1 MTAGDTVMNDNG
13 VTITN
18 GPSITKSGINAAGN
32 PISNVGAGVNDT
44 DAVNKG
50 QLDDAAAAAKTEVT
64 QGKNIT
70 VTKTTGTD
78 GQDIYNVA
86 TADNVDF
93 NNVTVGDVTIDGAT
107 GKISG
112 VTAGEVSATSDEA
125 INGSQLAGTAKSVS
139 DALGGGSTVNPDGTV
154 TAPSY
159 TVNGET
165 VRNVGDAITELD
177 KGWNLQSNGANAGA
191 IRTGDTV
198 DIGTVAGEEN
208 LTVTKNGN
216 TIQYGLNKD
225 LKVDSVTAGDT
236 VINTDGVTIANGP
249 SITKSGINAA
259 GNPINNVGAGV
270 NDTDA

>member
-1 MTAGDTVMNDNG
+1 GEENLTVTKDGNNIKYGLNRDLKVDSVRAGDTLINDNG

-32 PISNVGAGVNDT
+32 TISNVADGTAPS

-50 QLDDAAAAAKTEVT
+50 QLDKAAAAAKTEVT

-70 VTKTTGTD
+70 VSKTTGAD

-93 NNVTVGDVTIDGAT
+93 NNVTVGDVTIDGTT

-139 DALGGGSTVNPDGTV
+139 DALGGGSTVNSDGTV

-159 TVNGET
+159 TVNGNN
-165 VRNVGDAITELD
+165 VSNVGAAISELD
-177 KGWNLQSNGANAGA
+177 KGWNLQTNGANAGA

-198 DIGTVAGEEN
+198 DIGTVNGEEN
-208 LTVTKNGN
+208 LTVTKDGN
-216 TIQYGLNKD
+216 NIKYGLNRD
-225 LKVDSVTAGDT
+225 LKVDSVRAGDT
-236 VINTDGVTIANGP
+236 
-249 SITKSGINAA
+249 
-259 GNPINNVGAGV
+259 
-270 NDTDA
+270 

>member
-1 MTAGDTVMNDNG
+1 
-13 VTITN
+13 
-18 GPSITKSGINAAGN
+18 
-32 PISNVGAGVNDT
+32 
-44 DAVNKG
+44 
-50 QLDDAAAAAKTEVT
+50 

-70 VTKTTGTD
+70 VTKTTGLD

-93 NNVTVGDVTIDGAT
+93 NNVTVGGANGVNIDGTT

-159 TVNGET
+159 TVNGNN
-165 VRNVGDAITELD
+165 VSNVGAAISELD
-177 KGWNLQSNGANAGA
+177 KGWNLQSNGAKAGA
-191 IRTGDTV
+191 VKAGDAV

-208 LTVTKNGN
+208 LTVTKDGN
-216 TIQYGLNKD
+216 NIKYGLNRD
-225 LKVDSVTAGDT
+225 LKVDSVR
-236 VINTDGVTIANGP
+236 
-249 SITKSGINAA
+249 
-259 GNPINNVGAGV
+259 
-270 NDTDA
+270 